1 MTKIIYSYIVL
12 MFIPETDYNYGHN
25 IMMIFDVLSNFL
37 FTTSET
43 KADYYN
49 KLLYTSCLTSCR
61 TT

>member
-1 MTKIIYSYIVL
+1 

-43 KADYYN
+43 KADY
-49 KLLYTSCLTSCR
+49 
-61 TT
+61 